1 MFAAAF
7 WGFAEATFFFI
18 VPDVLL
24 THIALKHGAKKACI
38 ASLYTVSGAV
48 IGGMLMYYWA
58 ARSEPSALAFLERIP
73 AIGEEMLATVKDQQ
87 QEHGIWSLF
96 LGSANGIP
104 YKIYAV
110 QAPAQGISFTTFALM
125 SFPARLYR
133 LLIASL
139 LAAGIGHLTR
149 HWSNRLRYS
158 IFAAFWI
165 VSYAIYFYNFIG

>member
-1 MFAAAF
+1 MSSGRL
-7 WGFAEATFFFI
+7 WG
-18 VPDVLL
+18 
-24 THIALKHGAKKACI
+24 H
-38 ASLYTVSGAV
+38 VSGRGEALGVCFWAPGSLGRLREAV
-48 IGGMLMYYWA
+48 SGLP
-58 ARSEPSALAFLERIP
+58 EALGDGFWTL
-73 AIGEEMLATVKDQQ
+73 GDS
-87 QEHGIWSLF
+87 GSLF
-96 LGSANGIP
+96 LGSASGIP